1 MMALLVACPV
11 CFGAAD
17 SEQVWAA
24 KVGVLVLLGFIVPLL
39 VAIAFI
45 ARSWA
50 RRARALAGKESA
62 ASDQTPSTP
71 GFGVATQQPLG
82 VHGVLGG

>member
-1 MMALLVACPV
+1 MMTFLLACPM

-17 SEQVWAA
+17 SEQVRSA
-24 KVGVLVLLGFIVPLL
+24 KLGVLVLLGFIVPLL

-50 RRARALAGKESA
+50 RRARALDSA
-62 ASDQTPSTP
+62 VKS
-71 GFGVATQQPLG
+71 
-82 VHGVLGG
+82 

>member
-1 MMALLVACPV
+1 MIALLFACPM

-17 SEQVWAA
+17 SDQVRAA

-39 VAIAFI
+39 VAIALI

-50 RRARALAGKESA
+50 RRARAQACRQSQ
-62 ASDQTPSTP
+62 AS
-71 GFGVATQQPLG
+71 
-82 VHGVLGG
+82 

>member
-1 MMALLVACPV
+1 M

-17 SEQVWAA
+17 SEQVHAA

-39 VAIAFI
+39 VAIAFT

-50 RRARALAGKESA
+50 KRARALDRAEKEAAGWA
-62 ASDQTPSTP
+62 PTASPPSRSW
-71 GFGVATQQPLG
+71 
-82 VHGVLGG
+82 

>member
-1 MMALLVACPV
+1 MMALLMACPV

-45 ARSWA
+45 ARRWA
-50 RRARALAGKESA
+50 RRARALDASGTDPLN
-62 ASDQTPSTP
+62 ASDSS
-71 GFGVATQQPLG
+71 PLRRAW
-82 VHGVLGG
+82 

>member
-1 MMALLVACPV
+1 VIPLLLACPI

-17 SEQVWAA
+17 SDQVRAA
-24 KVGVLVLLGFIVPLL
+24 KIGVLVLLGCILPLL

-50 RRARALAGKESA
+50 RRARALASRQSR
-62 ASDQTPSTP
+62 AS
-71 GFGVATQQPLG
+71 
-82 VHGVLGG
+82 

>member
-1 MMALLVACPV
+1 MIALLIACPV

-50 RRARALAGKESA
+50 RRARALDAPGKESA
-62 ASDQTPSTP
+62 A
-71 GFGVATQQPLG
+71 
-82 VHGVLGG
+82 